1 MQSRRHSKDD
11 LNSGQGLALSSSA
24 AMWLSTN
31 LTVAK
36 YPLMV
41 LSMIGIGMMARA
53 AYRDLFR
60 PERGSQQDAGSQQS
74 S

>member
-1 MQSRRHSKDD
+1 MQSRHQSKDD
-11 LNSGQGLALSSSA
+11 LSSGPGLALSSSA

-31 LTVAK
+31 LTAAK

-53 AYRDLFR
+53 AYRDLHR
-60 PERGSQQDAGSQQS
+60 LKRGPQQDAGS
-74 S
+74 